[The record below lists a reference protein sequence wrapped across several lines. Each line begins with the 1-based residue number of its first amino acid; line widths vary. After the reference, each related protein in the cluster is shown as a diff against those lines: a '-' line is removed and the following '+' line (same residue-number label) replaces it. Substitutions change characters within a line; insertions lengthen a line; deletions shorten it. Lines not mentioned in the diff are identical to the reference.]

1 MSPVPDAWTSPVRDP
16 DDDSLRL
23 ECGVFGVFGAEQAA
37 GLTALGLHA
46 LQHRG
51 QEACGI
57 ASFDGHRFHTER
69 HMGRVGE
76 AFGDANLA
84 QRLPGGAALGHT
96 RSSTAGGSGIRH
108 VQPLVAVL

>member
-1 MSPVPDAWTSPVRDP
+1 MNPVSDAWSSPVRDP

-57 ASFDGHRFHTER
+57 ASFDRQRFHTER

-84 QRLPGGAALGHT
+84 HCLLYTSPSPRDRG
-96 RSSTAGGSGIRH
+96 
-108 VQPLVAVL
+108 